1 MTHEDTSVTAPTPS
15 PVGHGPSLR
24 QMLGL
29 WVPLA
34 ASMLIMVLETSI
46 VNIGL
51 GRSADAELA
60 LAAYGVA
67 YSIALL
73 VEAPILMLIDA
84 SVARSVDH
92 RAFAVV
98 RRFTILLGVL
108 VTAVGLLVSATPLY
122 GVVVERLMGIP
133 ADVAAWARPTL
144 IILAF
149 WSAPIGWRRSFQGV
163 LIRANRTAIITIATG
178 VRLAVLAT
186 VLFAG
191 LALWPAQGA
200 VVAGVAMDIS
210 VVAEALMV
218 TWAARRALRD
228 NRVGELVS
236 RSEERLT
243 LRELWRFYSP
253 LLVTS
258 LIRQSIRPVLSAGI
272 AAAALARASLAAW
285 PVAWGL
291 AILIAGPGWSLQQL
305 TTALAADEPAF
316 RRVSRFSLA
325 LSIGLA
331 AILSLIAL
339 TPLYELVMGD
349 IYNLSPELQDL
360 SRPALGAMALL
371 PLVFGAQSLYRG
383 TLIRRGETK
392 PVRGA
397 ILVNAA
403 VLVAS
408 LLAGIR
414 SLPMTGVLLAATTT
428 MLSNLAELAW
438 LWRAS
443 RR

>member
-1 MTHEDTSVTAPTPS
+1 MIPS
-15 PVGHGPSLR
+15 PSRVGHGPSLR

-84 SVARSVDH
+84 SVARSVDYE
-92 RAFAVV
+92 AFAVV
-98 RRFTILLGVL
+98 RRFTIFLGVI
-108 VTAVGLLVSATPLY
+108 VTVLGLLLSATPLY
-122 GVVVERLMGIP
+122 GVIVERLMGIP

-191 LALWPAQGA
+191 LALWPEQGA

-210 VVAEALMV
+210 VVVEALMV
-218 TWAARRALRD
+218 TLAARRALAD
-228 NRVGELVS
+228 NQVEAIAS

-243 LRELWRFYSP
+243 LKALWRFYGP

-258 LIRQSIRPVLSAGI
+258 LIRQSIRPILSAGI

-285 PVAWGL
+285 PVTWGL

-305 TTALAADEPAF
+305 TTALATDEPALKS
-316 RRVSRFSLA
+316 VSRFSLA
-325 LSIGLA
+325 LSLGLA
-331 AILSLIAL
+331 GILSLIAF
-339 TPLYELVMGD
+339 TPLYGLVMGG

-371 PLVFGAQSLYRG
+371 PLVLGAQSLYRG

-392 PVRGA
+392 VVRSA

-403 VLVAS
+403 VLVTS
-408 LLAGIR
+408 LLAGIGW
-414 SLPMTGVLLAATTT
+414 LPVTGVLLAAATT
-428 MLSNLAELAW
+428 MLSNVAELAW
-438 LWRAS
+438 LWRAN
-443 RR
+443 RC

>member
-1 MTHEDTSVTAPTPS
+1 MF
-15 PVGHGPSLR
+15 
-24 QMLGL
+24 GL
-29 WVPLA
+29 WIPLA

-84 SVARSVDH
+84 SVARSVDYE
-92 RAFAVV
+92 AFAVV
-98 RRFTILLGVL
+98 RRFTILLGVM
-108 VTAVGLLVSATPLY
+108 VTAAGLLVSATPLY
-122 GVVVERLMGIP
+122 GVIVERLMGIP

-149 WSAPIGWRRSFQGV
+149 WSAPIGWRRSYQGV

-178 VRLAVLAT
+178 VRLTVLAA

-191 LALWPAQGA
+191 LARWPERGA
-200 VVAGVAMDIS
+200 VVAGVAMDVS
-210 VVAEALMV
+210 VVVEALMV
-218 TWAARRALRD
+218 TRAARRVLRD
-228 NRVGELVS
+228 KQVEAIGS
-236 RSEERLT
+236 RLDEALT
-243 LRELWRFYSP
+243 LRALWRFYGP

-258 LIRQSIRPVLSAGI
+258 LIRQSIRPALSAGI
-272 AAAALARASLAAW
+272 AAAALARTSLAAW

-305 TTALAADEPAF
+305 TTALATDGPAF

-325 LSIGLA
+325 LSLGLA
-331 AILSLIAL
+331 GILSLIAF
-339 TPLYELVMGD
+339 TPLYGLVMGG

-360 SRPALGAMALL
+360 SRPALRAMALL
-371 PLVFGAQSLYRG
+371 PLVLGAQSVYRG
-383 TLIRRGETK
+383 TLIRRGATK
-392 PVRGA
+392 EVRSA

-408 LLAGIR
+408 LLAGTR
-414 SLPMTGVLLAATTT
+414 WLTMTGVFLAASTS
-428 MLSNLAELAW
+428 MLSNVAELAW
-438 LWRAS
+438 LWRAN